1 MTKTKRVL
9 RMYFVFIIILSA
21 AFLVFADDQAVRPL
35 NYEDCYKIALLNSDA
50 VKIESEKLT
59 QANMAK
65 MSAVGAFLPT
75 ITVEHLRDF
84 GISSFGSGGYADEGW
99 ESEIVATQPVFHGF
113 DKINE
118 LSVFDREAYKEELNL
133 ISTKRVLAESTAAA
147 FYALASAQS
156 DVINLQDALSFMQ
169 ARVKELKQWQEL
181 GKSRVSEVYATES
194 NAALIATQLEQSK
207 AQVDDASDALARVL
221 GVEYQV
227 AVIQPTESADFAAD
241 INVTYTAEN
250 RSDVLAQK
258 AEVEASDKRI
268 ASGLGVLLPQ
278 VDLSAAKVLGGTP
291 YLGATAYKDAGW
303 QFMLTAQY
311 PLFQGGQRVFDTI
324 AAFSQREAAYR
335 QYVSTLLDVKYELR
349 SRVRDFAAA
358 GKIVAAMKD
367 AYAKATHSLSAQV
380 ADYKYG
386 LVTNVDVLQAMSD
399 STSVKQSLD
408 RTIMTRELD
417 KKLLEISSE
426 VVK

>member
-1 MTKTKRVL
+1 MNRT
-9 RMYFVFIIILSA
+9 MFFMIVFTFIFIA
-21 AFLVFADDQAVRPL
+21 TAFSRVFADDQNVTPL
-35 NYEDCYKIALLNSDA
+35 SYDDCYKIALSNSDA
-50 VKIESEKLT
+50 VKIQEENLR

-65 MSAVGAFLPT
+65 MSAIGGFLPS
-75 ITVEHLRDF
+75 ISVEHLRDF
-84 GISSFGSGGYADEGW
+84 GISSFGGGGYSDEGW
-99 ESEIVATQPVFHGF
+99 ESEIVATQPVFHGLE
-113 DKINE
+113 KINE
-118 LSVFDREAYKEELNL
+118 LSVYDREAYKQELNL
-133 ISTKRVLAESTAAA
+133 ISTKRTLAESTANA
-147 FYALASAQS
+147 FYALASAQA
-156 DVINLQDALSFMQ
+156 DIINLQDALSFML

-181 GKSRVSEVYATES
+181 GKSRPSEVYATES

-227 AVIQPTESADFAAD
+227 AVIQPSESADTVAD
-241 INVTYTAEN
+241 INVTFTAEN

-278 VDLSAAKVLGGTP
+278 VDISAAKVLGGTP

-311 PLFQGGQRVFDTI
+311 PIFQGGQRVFDTI

-335 QYVSTLLDVKYELR
+335 QYISTLLDVKYELR

-358 GKIVAAMKD
+358 GKIEAAMKD
-367 AYAKATHSLSAQV
+367 AYAKATQSLNAQV
-380 ADYKYG
+380 TDYKYG

-408 RTIMTRELD
+408 RTIITRELD
-417 KKLLEISSE
+417 KKLLEISAE